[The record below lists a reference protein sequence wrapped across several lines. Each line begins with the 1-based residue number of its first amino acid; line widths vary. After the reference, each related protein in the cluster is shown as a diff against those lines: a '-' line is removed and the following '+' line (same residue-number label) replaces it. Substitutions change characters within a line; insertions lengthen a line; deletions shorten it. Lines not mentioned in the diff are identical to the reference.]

1 MFKNIFFRRKVSFIT
16 YENDDVSKL
25 PASNQRNV
33 CLKNEFFHDLF
44 DSAIGAARSIER
56 CFTYVEMASLIGLDI
71 AEFLCASADHSSVRA
86 EIKLIK

>member
-33 CLKNEFFHDLF
+33 YLKNEFFHDLF
-44 DSAIGAARSIER
+44 DSAIGAAGSIER
-56 CFTYVEMASLIGLDI
+56 CFTYAEMADLIRLDI